1 MQGLTV
7 RETLLGSGSSDVEPR
22 PAQLLWSLPVRES
35 LICGNGRL
43 FSIIRA
49 RADVVI
55 AERIYQAQDLWKGEH
70 HVHCNFDS

>member
-22 PAQLLWSLPVRES
+22 PAQLLWSLPDREI

-43 FSIIRA
+43 FSIIQA
-49 RADVVI
+49 WINVVI
-55 AERIYQAQDLWKGEH
+55 AEENL
-70 HVHCNFDS
+70 